1 MCNNLY
7 CSFSTV
13 PKPAPREYII
23 PLIKNNVWRLPG
35 RDREVGVAKQA
46 ITTPTS
52 SADKSNGSVAT
63 PPDEEK
69 QKDIDQLAAAAILE
83 GKVIFRCGVNLKL
96 SLDVK
101 LGMFFEKREVGGEGG
116 SGLIIPLLMQN
127 KPPVYVEENKLN
139 DLPFRPEEV
148 CKSLS
153 YESHSL
159 SLSLSIG

>member
-1 MCNNLY
+1 MYIYLCNHLY
-7 CSFSTV
+7 YSFSTV

-35 RDREVGVAKQA
+35 RDREVGVAKQT

-83 GKVIFRCGVNLKL
+83 GKIIFCCTLAKIYNY
-96 SLDVK
+96 
-101 LGMFFEKREVGGEGG
+101 F
-116 SGLIIPLLMQN
+116 
-127 KPPVYVEENKLN
+127 
-139 DLPFRPEEV
+139 
-148 CKSLS
+148 
-153 YESHSL
+153 
-159 SLSLSIG
+159 

>member
-1 MCNNLY
+1 MADRTSDRTQDKTSSVSFRLTKSTVKRRGGAPLLETENEKKEYLLSVEDKELNRYMYIYIYNYLCNHLY

-35 RDREVGVAKQA
+35 RDREVGVAKQT

-83 GKVIFRCGVNLKL
+83 GKGIFCMY
-96 SLDVK
+96 S
-101 LGMFFEKREVGGEGG
+101 
-116 SGLIIPLLMQN
+116 
-127 KPPVYVEENKLN
+127 
-139 DLPFRPEEV
+139 
-148 CKSLS
+148 C
-153 YESHSL
+153 
-159 SLSLSIG
+159 